1 MRSIL
6 LATSAMLAA
15 SQPSLSAEEALNPT
29 LNERVTFQ
37 VGAHWTNFN
46 KEKVSSQQAGGGPE
60 IKIDLK
66 TLGVDDDYTSPYSTF
81 IWRPARRFQTMLSYF
96 GTRNSGARVLD
107 TDITFDDVTFPA
119 GTSLNTDFELDVY
132 LVNVGYS
139 LFRTERFNLGVG
151 GGVHVV
157 DIEVSFEGRGQAGG
171 DPAIVF
177 DEANED
183 VLAPV
188 PNLLAYGGYAFSP
201 RLALQGGLGWLSL
214 SYGKYDGRLLTLS
227 GSLEYRFHENFGIG
241 AGYRYFDLELDIDG
255 SNFDHSFDLNID
267 GPFVYAVA
275 GF

>member
-1 MRSIL
+1 MRSVL
-6 LATSAMLAA
+6 LATAAMLAA
-15 SQPSLSAEEALNPT
+15 PPPGLGAEEALNPT

-37 VGAHWTNFN
+37 VGAHWANFD
-46 KEKVSSQQAGGGPE
+46 KEKVSSQQSGGGRE

-66 TLGVDDDYTSPYSTF
+66 TLGVDDDYTSPYFNF
-81 IWRPARRFQTMLSYF
+81 IWRPTRRFQTMLSYF
-96 GTRNSGARVLD
+96 GTRNSGTRVLD
-107 TDITFDDVTFPA
+107 ADITFDDVTFPA
-119 GTSLNTDFELDVY
+119 DTSLHTEFEFDVY
-132 LVNVGYS
+132 LVNLGYS
-139 LFRTERFNLGVG
+139 VFRTERLNLGVG

-157 DIEVSFEGRGQAGG
+157 DIEVSFEGRGQVG
-171 DPAIVF
+171 DGPSIDFA
-177 DEANED
+177 EANED

-188 PNLLAYGGYAFSP
+188 PNLVAYGGYAFSP

-227 GSLEYRFHENFGIG
+227 GSLEYRFHKNFGIG

-255 SNFDHSFDLNID
+255 SNFDHSIDLNID